1 MINATNKKYKTMKTQ
16 EQINIALSLLFDR
29 TCWVSPDG
37 RVKRNYNLTSV
48 PFVAIDNGKLTLSLE
63 FVATSD
69 KRNIAKQGEI
79 KESVDAILAR
89 WGCTDGVN
97 VIPVIH
103 NEKAV
108 LFEQDGN
115 KCVVVFANGLA
126 YYVHIMG
133 LGGMNTWYSIECQDD
148 IIKHFPLRNDSEGTY
163 EDWAKDSVVL
173 GEKCYT
179 DKEVK
184 NEEEVTLALVVLKG
198 HNAVILVKGGMIASC
213 HMADDITVRDRYD
226 SIKCKRDAFLAFPI
240 NGRITTTWSE
250 GRKTLE
256 VISEKNFAE

>member
-1 MINATNKKYKTMKTQ
+1 MKTQ
-16 EQINIALSLLFDR
+16 EQQINIALSLLFDR

-126 YYVHIMG
+126 YHVHIMG

-173 GEKCYT
+173 AEKCFCESEKT
-179 DKEVK
+179 EGDQEI
-184 NEEEVTLALVVLKG
+184 TLALVVLKG
-198 HNAVILVKGGMIASC
+198 HKAIMTVVDGMI
-213 HMADDITVRDRYD
+213 MGGVVADDSTVIDLYNK
-226 SIKCKRDAFLAFPI
+226 INCKGDAFLAFPI
-240 NGRITTTWSE
+240 NGKVTTTWSE